1 MDTSQA
7 VSDVEFLSSCLLK
20 LGRVAREVS
29 ATEFLFQ
36 GVDLVRETISC
47 PSAWWGLAFDRGPGN
62 LADILQADFIGL
74 PDTLVADFRKIA
86 TSDPLS
92 LILMECK
99 GQVQRFAVDEHRD
112 KNMPVTIDFADRY
125 GIKHAMGLCLDE
137 DALGQLF
144 FIVMYRGEGD
154 AAFSNQEAVLF
165 QQLIRHIVQ
174 LWHFSLQDA
183 LSKQSIGDIIRVA
196 LARPDG
202 HLLYAGPE
210 LCELVYANWPD
221 WDGITLPDDLVA
233 SFASLPCRVRLAEG
247 TIDLSNVGGQ
257 IQLVRVQPNVETSLL
272 SPREQRAAHLFAAG
286 LTYKEISRQLSL
298 TPATVRS
305 YLRNA
310 YLRLGV
316 NNKVQLSNVLNAKLQ
331 R

>member
-1 MDTSQA
+1 MDTSPPL
-7 VSDVEFLSSCLLK
+7 SDLEFLSSCLLK
-20 LGRVAREVS
+20 LGQMARAGS
-29 ATEFLFQ
+29 ATEFLLQ
-36 GVDLVRETISC
+36 GVDFVRETLNC

-74 PDTLVADFRKIA
+74 PETLVADFRKIA

-92 LILMECK
+92 VILMERK

-112 KNMPVTIDFADRY
+112 QSLSVTIDFADRY

-137 DALGQLF
+137 DSLGQLF
-144 FIVMYRGEGD
+144 FIVMYRGEGV
-154 AAFSNQEAVLF
+154 AAFSNQETVLF

-210 LCELVYANWPD
+210 LCELIYTNWPD
-221 WDGITLPDDLVA
+221 WDGITLPDDLVTY
-233 SFASLPCRVRLAEG
+233 FAALPCTVRLADG
-247 TIDLSNVGGQ
+247 AIDLSAEGGQ
-257 IQLVRVQPNVETSLL
+257 VQLVRVQPNVEAPLL
-272 SPREQRAAHLFAAG
+272 SPREQRVAHLFASG

-298 TPATVRS
+298 TPATVRT

-316 NNKVQLSNVLNAKLQ
+316 NNKVQLSNALNAKLQ